1 MQSPSM
7 DISPKKKKKHASNIT
22 LTNHKILNSIKH
34 IINYINLIKHA
45 NQAFFT
51 HQTWNEHYFKHWTCQ
66 TDGHNNLNPYYA

>member
-7 DISPKKKKKHASNIT
+7 DISPKKKKHASNIT

-51 HQTWNEHYFKHWTCQ
+51 HQT
-66 TDGHNNLNPYYA
+66 